1 MKNLNSI
8 FVVVLIALL
17 IQSCASVRG
26 GANFGSDRY
35 KYNSSSSRS
44 PEIKEKAAQVSNT
57 TTSSETGFYVG
68 VFFTDIAITD
78 ELELQPEVNFVGIK
92 DLNQIQ
98 APVLAKY
105 NVSES
110 FNILA
115 GPNFGFLLDTADG
128 IKSFNMAID
137 FGISYDISED
147 FLIEARYD
155 YGLTNLLENGSSDN
169 SIKLSNFQVGV
180 GYRF

>member
-1 MKNLNSI
+1 
-8 FVVVLIALL
+8 VLLISLL
-17 IQSCASVRG
+17 IQSCAAVRG
-26 GANFGSDRY
+26 GANFGSERS

-44 PEIKEKAAQVSNT
+44 PEIKEKAAVSNT

-68 VFFTDIAITD
+68 LFFTDIPITD
-78 ELELQPEVNFVGIK
+78 ELELQPEVNFIAIK

-98 APVLAKY
+98 APVLVKY
-105 NVSES
+105 NIAES

-115 GPNFGFLLDTADG
+115 GPNFGFLLDTPEG
-128 IKSFNMAID
+128 VKSFNLALD
-137 FGISYDISED
+137 LGVSYDLSED

-155 YGLTNLLENGSSDN
+155 YGLTNLSEIDGFSA
-169 SIKLSNFQVGV
+169 KLSNFQVGI

>member
-1 MKNLNSI
+1 MKKLNSI
-8 FVVVLIALL
+8 FVFLLIALL
-17 IQSCASVRG
+17 IQSCVAVKG

-35 KYNSSSSRS
+35 KYNSSEYRS
-44 PEIKEKAAQVSNT
+44 PEVKEKATQASNT

-68 VFFTDIAITD
+68 LFFTDIPITD
-78 ELELQPEVNFVGIK
+78 ELELQPEVNFVAIK

-98 APVLAKY
+98 APVLVKY
-105 NVSES
+105 NVAES

-115 GPNFGFLLDTADG
+115 GPNFGFLLDTSEG
-128 IKSFNMAID
+128 IKSFNLALD
-137 FGISYDISED
+137 LGVSYDLSED

-155 YGLTNLLENGSSDN
+155 YGLTNLLENGDGNN
-169 SIKLSNFQVGV
+169 SIKLSNFQVGI

>member
-8 FVVVLIALL
+8 FVLVLIALL
-17 IQSCASVRG
+17 IQSCAAIRT

-35 KYNSSSSRS
+35 KYSTDSFRS
-44 PEIKEKAAQVSNT
+44 PEIKEKSTQASNT

-68 VFFTDIAITD
+68 VFFTDIPITD

-98 APVLAKY
+98 APVLVKY
-105 NVSES
+105 NLAES

-115 GPNFGFLLDTADG
+115 GPNFGFLLDSSDG
-128 IKSFNMAID
+128 IKSFNLAVD
-137 FGISYDISED
+137 LGVSYDISED

-155 YGLTNLLENGSSDN
+155 YGLTNLLENGDSSN
-169 SIKLSNFQVGV
+169 SIKLSNFQVGI

>member
-1 MKNLNSI
+1 MKKLNSI
-8 FVVVLIALL
+8 FVVLL
-17 IQSCASVRG
+17 ISLLFQSCAAVRG

-44 PEIKEKAAQVSNT
+44 PEIKEKATASNT

-68 VFFTDIAITD
+68 LFFTDIPITD
-78 ELELQPEVNFVGIK
+78 ELELQPEVNFVAIK

-98 APVLAKY
+98 APVLVKY
-105 NVSES
+105 NIAES

-115 GPNFGFLLDTADG
+115 GPNFGFLLDTSEG
-128 IKSFNMAID
+128 IKSFNLALD
-137 FGISYDISED
+137 LGVSYDLSED

-155 YGLTNLLENGSSDN
+155 YGLTNLLENGDGDN
-169 SIKLSNFQVGV
+169 SIKLSNFQVGI